1 MNLAFSAN
9 EVYIIAIAIN
19 SWLAML
25 RMKRQLANFQIFL
38 SLKS

>member
-19 SWLAML
+19 SWLAMH
-25 RMKRQLANFQIFL
+25 RMKRQLANFQNFL
-38 SLKS
+38 CL